1 MQALNASFNTFID
14 KNPVQIT
21 GAVKSIL
28 NVLIIFAIVH
38 WSADELAAV
47 MVALELVMGLF
58 ITSRTV
64 NGAKL
69 DELAAVTPIT
79 PSPASPTPR
88 KKAA

>member
-1 MQALNASFNTFID
+1 MQALNTSFNAFID

-21 GAVKSIL
+21 GAIKSIL
-28 NVLIIFAIVH
+28 NVLIIFTIVH
-38 WSADELAAV
+38 WSADELASV

-64 NGAKL
+64 NSSKL
-69 DELAAVTPIT
+69 DELAGVVSIT
-79 PSPASPTPR
+79 PPTSPTPR

>member
-1 MQALNASFNTFID
+1 MQALNTFID

-21 GAVKSIL
+21 GAIKSIL
-28 NVLIIFAIVH
+28 NVLIIFTIVH
-38 WSADELAAV
+38 WSADELASV

-64 NGAKL
+64 NSTKL
-69 DELAAVTPIT
+69 DELAAVVSMPT
-79 PSPASPTPR
+79 SPTPR